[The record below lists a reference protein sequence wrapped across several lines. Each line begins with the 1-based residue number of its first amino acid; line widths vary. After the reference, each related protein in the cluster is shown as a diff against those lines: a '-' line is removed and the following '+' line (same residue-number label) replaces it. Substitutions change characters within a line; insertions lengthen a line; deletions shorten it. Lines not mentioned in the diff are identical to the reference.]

1 MSAMMYDDIIRP
13 RLEKIG
19 NWKPKKEKKKSLDFD
34 LTWTHLVVCPF
45 LSNHY

>member
-19 NWKPKKEKKKSLDFD
+19 IGNQKSKKKKIFG
-34 LTWTHLVVCPF
+34 F
-45 LSNHY
+45 